1 MRRNDGVVVYAAG
14 SEVNLIPVT
23 TYSTER
29 MNVIYGPT
37 KFSAFG
43 RSFKNDDQEYYQ
55 YMKTVIAD
63 GEGRFA
69 FAGVPN
75 GSYFVVT
82 SVQWLAGNMPQGGA
96 LMERVTITAGANAE
110 VILRG
115 Y

>member
-1 MRRNDGVVVYAAG
+1 
-14 SEVNLIPVT
+14 
-23 TYSTER
+23 
-29 MNVIYGPT
+29 
-37 KFSAFG
+37 
-43 RSFKNDDQEYYQ
+43 
-55 YMKTVIAD
+55 MKTVIAD